1 MWMHVELLHHQC
13 HTNGSH
19 VGPGVADPIPSS
31 AQQETEYL
39 LSNNLTDSQKRVH
52 LTTAAVAIRSFS
64 HFLFLRHRIYVGPDP
79 YPL

>member
-1 MWMHVELLHHQC
+1 MHVELLHHQC

-39 LSNNLTDSQKRVH
+39 LSNNLTDSKTLVH
-52 LTTAAVAIRSFS
+52 LTTEAVAIVS
-64 HFLFLRHRIYVGPDP
+64 FLFCFS
-79 YPL
+79 